1 MLPMSTPALPGPP
14 TVKLSGVATHA
25 VNLPLAGCSEW
36 RVASTSFTHLA
47 EDARRRS
54 PAGEGW
60 FTGTMEEGRA
70 QPPLAPPRRV
80 GKGYLSEPSLLI
92 LVIRCAPEV
101 FCHAEFSCS
110 ATLIYCAEHWQGSHG
125 FQCERAPP
133 STSRTEHTKL
143 RSLMSLS
150 QNHRFSGRA
159 AYTHM
164 TVDTIAHNTS
174 EVIHTENKRAKETE
188 LMASIHAPSRCIT
201 GGRLHWPERGRSTR
215 RHTVQKPPSECVA

>member
-1 MLPMSTPALPGPP
+1 MQGTADIFWSREPITGPKGTKENPAIIPSFNDHRVVGLEIEQARGVPLFRLRVRLRCVLCISCCTHSCGQNHRRAALTTRPSLLPAGRHLVQAGGGAAALRRGAVLQVRAPAPHMLPMSTPRLAWPP
-14 TVKLSGVATHA
+14 TVKLSGAATHA

-80 GKGYLSEPSLLI
+80 GKGYLSEPSLLL

-101 FCHAEFSCS
+101 FSFL
-110 ATLIYCAEHWQGSHG
+110 T
-125 FQCERAPP
+125 
-133 STSRTEHTKL
+133 
-143 RSLMSLS
+143 MSF
-150 QNHRFSGRA
+150 R
-159 AYTHM
+159 
-164 TVDTIAHNTS
+164 V
-174 EVIHTENKRAKETE
+174 
-188 LMASIHAPSRCIT
+188 
-201 GGRLHWPERGRSTR
+201 R
-215 RHTVQKPPSECVA
+215 RR

>member
-47 EDARRRS
+47 EDARRRL

-80 GKGYLSEPSLLI
+80 GKGYLSQNPPSFYLLFGA
-92 LVIRCAPEV
+92 LIRCGPRGV
-101 FCHAEFSCS
+101 
-110 ATLIYCAEHWQGSHG
+110 
-125 FQCERAPP
+125 
-133 STSRTEHTKL
+133 L
-143 RSLMSLS
+143 R
-150 QNHRFSGRA
+150 R
-159 AYTHM
+159 
-164 TVDTIAHNTS
+164 
-174 EVIHTENKRAKETE
+174 
-188 LMASIHAPSRCIT
+188 
-201 GGRLHWPERGRSTR
+201 
-215 RHTVQKPPSECVA
+215 

>member
-1 MLPMSTPALPGPP
+1 MRAPAPHMLPMSTPRLAWPP
-14 TVKLSGVATHA
+14 TVKLSGAATHA

-110 ATLIYCAEHWQGSHG
+110 ATLIYIVPSIGKEAMVFNASAAQRRMKVREKGYMCRGGPWARARARRACA
-125 FQCERAPP
+125 RAPSIYIHILGSDEGRKAGKHGVSV
-133 STSRTEHTKL
+133 STL
-143 RSLMSLS
+143 
-150 QNHRFSGRA
+150 
-159 AYTHM
+159 Y
-164 TVDTIAHNTS
+164 I
-174 EVIHTENKRAKETE
+174 
-188 LMASIHAPSRCIT
+188 
-201 GGRLHWPERGRSTR
+201 
-215 RHTVQKPPSECVA
+215 